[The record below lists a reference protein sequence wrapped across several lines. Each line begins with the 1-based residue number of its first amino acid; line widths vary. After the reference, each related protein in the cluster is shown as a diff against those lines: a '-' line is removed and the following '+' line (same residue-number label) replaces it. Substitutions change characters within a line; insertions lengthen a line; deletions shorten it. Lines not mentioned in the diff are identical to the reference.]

1 MTAAGGT
8 DAARQAARRV
18 VIRTPNWLGD
28 AVLAL
33 PAMAALRRHFAEAS
47 LTVAA
52 PAGVAALFRED
63 TGVRPDAVLELP
75 ASPRE
80 GVRALR
86 AGRFDLGVLF
96 PNSFRSAWML
106 RRAGVPE
113 RWGVA
118 RSARGFLL
126 TRKSDRALIRR
137 SRASGG
143 GGHHA
148 GYYRALVRGLGVECD
163 DTPPRL
169 AASPA
174 SKARAVTLL
183 TRAGVAGEARLIG
196 VAPGAADGQAKQRP
210 PARMAEVM
218 ARLVREHD
226 ATCLLLGATH
236 DRPAAREIESWLRS
250 HAPDAQSRV
259 IDFVGRTDLGSLVGL
274 AAMCRVF
281 VSNDSGA
288 MHVAAALGPPIV
300 AMFGPTDERA
310 TRPLGVADVLTADV
324 FCRPCHLRDC
334 PIDHRCMKRI
344 TVDAVFAAV
353 SRHLSSSEA
362 GSLDPAV
369 TS

>member
-1 MTAAGGT
+1 MTTAAPRE
-8 DAARQAARRV
+8 AAQRV
-18 VIRTPNWLGD
+18 VIRAPNWLGD

-33 PAMAALRRHFAEAS
+33 PAMAALRDHFAGAS

-52 PAGVAALFRED
+52 PAGVAALFREG
-63 TGVRPDAVLELP
+63 TGVRPDAVLVLP

-86 AGRFDLGVLF
+86 EGRFDLGVLF

-113 RWGVA
+113 RWGIA

-126 TRKSDRALIRR
+126 TRR
-137 SRASGG
+137 SRVSGE

-148 GYYRALVRGLGVECD
+148 DYYRALVRGLGVECD
-163 DTPPRL
+163 DRPPTL

-174 SKARAVTLL
+174 SKASAATVLS
-183 TRAGVAGEARLIG
+183 RAGVPAEDRLIG
-196 VAPGAADGQAKQRP
+196 VAPGAAYGQAKQWP
-210 PARMAEVM
+210 PARMAEVI
-218 ARLVREHD
+218 ARLVRERD
-226 ATCLLLGATH
+226 VTCLLLGATH
-236 DRPAAREIESWLRS
+236 DRSAAREIESWLRS
-250 HAPDAQSRV
+250 HAPDTLSRV
-259 IDFVGRTDLGSLVGL
+259 LDLVGRTDLGSLVGL

-288 MHVAAALGPPIV
+288 MHVAAAAGPPIV

-344 TVDAVFAAV
+344 TAETVFAAV
-353 SRHLSSSEA
+353 SRHLEA
-362 GSLDPAV
+362 VP
-369 TS
+369 

>member
-1 MTAAGGT
+1 MNKT
-8 DAARQAARRV
+8 RV
-18 VIRTPNWLGD
+18 VLRTPNWLGD

-33 PAMAALRRHFAEAS
+33 PAMVALRRHFAHAS

-63 TGVRPDAVLELP
+63 TGVRPDAVLVLP
-75 ASPRE
+75 TSQREAVRVLRE
-80 GVRALR
+80 GK
-86 AGRFDLGVLF
+86 FDLGVLF

-118 RSARGFLL
+118 RNVRGVLL
-126 TRKSDRALIRR
+126 TRR
-137 SRASGG
+137 SRFSGE

-148 GYYRALVRGLGVECD
+148 DYYRALVRGLGVDCD
-163 DTPPRL
+163 DRPPSL
-169 AASPA
+169 VPSPA
-174 SKARAVTLL
+174 SRATALTLL
-183 TRAGVAGEARLIG
+183 TRARVAGEARLVG
-196 VAPGAADGQAKQRP
+196 VAPGAAYGQAKQWP
-210 PARMAEVM
+210 PARMAEVI

-226 ATCLLLGATH
+226 VTCLLLGATH

-250 HAPDAQSRV
+250 HAPDTQARV

-288 MHVAAALGPPIV
+288 MHIAAALGPPIV

-344 TVDAVFAAV
+344 TVETVFAAAA
-353 SRHLSSSEA
+353 RQLMASSEA
-362 GSLDPAV
+362 GQV
-369 TS
+369 KQ

>member
-1 MTAAGGT
+1 MTALP
-8 DAARQAARRV
+8 RRV
-18 VIRTPNWLGD
+18 VLRAPNWLGD

-33 PAMAALRRHFAEAS
+33 PAMAALRRHFAHAS

-63 TGVRPDAVLELP
+63 TGVHPDSVLVMP
-75 ASPRE
+75 PSTRD
-80 GVRALR
+80 GTRALR
-86 AGRFDLGVLF
+86 AGKFDLGVLF

-113 RWGVA
+113 RWGIA

-126 TRKSDRALIRR
+126 TRR
-137 SRASGG
+137 SRNAGVSGG
-143 GGHHA
+143 AKHHA
-148 GYYRALVRGLGVECD
+148 DYYRALVRGLGVECD
-163 DTPPRL
+163 DGPP
-169 AASPA
+169 AMSPSPV
-174 SKARAVTLL
+174 SKASAVTLL
-183 TRAGVAGEARLIG
+183 TRAGVAGDARLIG
-196 VAPGAADGQAKQRP
+196 VAPGAAYGQAKQWP
-210 PARMAEVM
+210 PARMAEVI

-250 HAPDAQSRV
+250 HAPDTQSRV
-259 IDFVGRTDLGSLVGL
+259 LDFVGRTDLGSLVGL

-310 TRPLGVADVLTADV
+310 TRPLGVADVLTANV

-344 TVDAVFAAV
+344 EVGTVFAAV
-353 SRHLSSSEA
+353 SRHLKGSSEA
-362 GSLDPAV
+362 GQ
-369 TS
+369 